1 VKGKKVL
8 NPRNLELYRL
18 VREKGGLPERGKR
31 RGFWKKLC
39 QSHQFKSPMAVA
51 KAYRRLMKELATPD
65 EEIPEGIGKYAIS
78 KEFGI
83 SYAYDIKRKSNAP

>member
-1 VKGKKVL
+1 
-8 NPRNLELYRL
+8 
-18 VREKGGLPERGKR
+18 
-31 RGFWKKLC
+31 
-39 QSHQFKSPMAVA
+39 MAVA

-83 SYAYDIKRKSNAP
+83 SYAYDIKRKSNAPWVRCS